1 MKLRSLIIPATVA
14 ALSMAGGCAGKTEQK
29 AEPDPHPGFVT
40 VRDGKFYLGDSVYR
54 YVGTNFWYGAIL
66 GSEGRGG
73 DRERLGR
80 ELDSLKAL
88 GMDNLR
94 ILVGGDGAEGL
105 ASHISPTLQTA
116 PGVYNDTLLAGLDYL
131 IDQLEQRDMRAVF
144 YLNNAWEWSGGFSTY
159 LEWAGAG
166 EAVNPADA
174 GYPAYMEYASK
185 FVRNDSAKALATNH
199 IRNIVGRTSSLTGK
213 PYAESPAIM
222 AWQIANEPR
231 AFSDES
237 KRDFADWIHRTSRLI
252 KEIDPNH
259 LVSIGS
265 EGLKGCEEDL
275 DLWTEIHT
283 YPEVDYATIHIW
295 PYNWSWITD
304 RTVTDSVD
312 VACRMTQD
320 YIDRHYD
327 ALNFVLTDNGAQ
339 MKPLVLE
346 EFGYPRDGMAVAQ
359 GSPVTARDKYY
370 DRVFSIVAD
379 GGKISGLNFWGWGG
393 LAKPAHRTWQPG
405 DDYTGDPAQ
414 EAQGLNSVYASD
426 STTISVITSAT
437 RRIAGKH

>member
-1 MKLRSLIIPATVA
+1 MTATILGSACSGSKQASEA
-14 ALSMAGGCAGKTEQK
+14 ADANNQ
-29 AEPDPHPGFVT
+29 FVT
-40 VRDGKFYLGDSVYR
+40 VKDGEFHIGDSVYR

-73 DRERLGR
+73 DRARLAR

-94 ILVGGDGAEGL
+94 ILVGGDGPEGL

-116 PGVYNDTLLAGLDYL
+116 PGVYNDTLLRGLDYL
-131 IDQLEQRDMRAVF
+131 LDQLEQRDMRAVL
-144 YLNNAWEWSGGFSTY
+144 YLNNAWEWSGGFSAY

-166 EAVNPADA
+166 KAVNPADA
-174 GYPAYMEYASK
+174 GYPAYMEYASQ
-185 FVRNDSAKALATNH
+185 FVRNDSAKALAADH
-199 IRNIVGRTSSLTGK
+199 IRNIVTRTSTVNGR
-213 PYAESPAIM
+213 PYTESPAIM

-231 AFSDES
+231 AFAEES
-237 KRDFADWIHRTSRLI
+237 KPDFARWIHETSQLI
-252 KEIDPNH
+252 KQLDPNH

-265 EGLKGCEEDL
+265 EGLKGCEEDI

-295 PYNWSWITD
+295 PYNWSWVND
-304 RTVTDSVD
+304 RTATDSVE
-312 VACRMTQD
+312 VACDATGD
-320 YIDRHYD
+320 YINRHYD
-327 ALNFVLTDNGAQ
+327 ALHFALTDNGAQ

-346 EFGYPRDGMAVAQ
+346 EFGYPRDGMAVAK
-359 GSPVTARDKYY
+359 GTPVTARDRYY
-370 DRVFSIVAD
+370 DYVFSIVAD

-393 LAKPAHRTWQPG
+393 LAEPSHRTWQPG

-414 EAQGLNSVYASD
+414 EPQGLNSVFASD
-426 STTISVITSAT
+426 STTIAVIRSAT
-437 RRIAGKH
+437 RRIAGKE

>member
-1 MKLRSLIIPATVA
+1 MKLKSLIIPAAIA
-14 ALSMAGGCAGKTEQK
+14 AVSVAGGCSGKSDRET
-29 AEPDPHPGFVT
+29 APTPGFVT
-40 VRDGKFYLGDSVYR
+40 VRDGNFWLGDSVYR

-73 DRERLGR
+73 DRARLAR

-94 ILVGGDGAEGL
+94 ILVGGDGPEGL

-116 PGVYNDTLLAGLDYL
+116 PGVYNDTLLRGLDYL
-131 IDQLEQRDMRAVF
+131 LDQLEQRDMRAVL
-144 YLNNAWEWSGGFSTY
+144 YLNNAWEWSGGFSAY

-166 EAVNPADA
+166 KAVNPADA
-174 GYPAYMEYASK
+174 GYPAYMEYASQ
-185 FVRNDSAKALATNH
+185 FVRNDSAKALAADH
-199 IRNIVGRTSSLTGK
+199 IRNIVTRTSTVNGR
-213 PYAESPAIM
+213 PYTESPAIM

-231 AFSDES
+231 AFAEES
-237 KRDFADWIHRTSRLI
+237 KPDFARWIHETSQLI
-252 KEIDPNH
+252 KQLDPNH

-265 EGLKGCEEDL
+265 EGLKGCEEDI

-295 PYNWSWITD
+295 PYNWSWVND
-304 RTVTDSVD
+304 RTATDSVE
-312 VACRMTQD
+312 VACDATGD
-320 YIDRHYD
+320 YINRHYD
-327 ALNFVLTDNGAQ
+327 ALHFALTDNGAQ

-346 EFGYPRDGMAVAQ
+346 EFGYPRDGMAVAK
-359 GSPVTARDKYY
+359 GTPVTARDRYY
-370 DRVFSIVAD
+370 DYVFSIVAD

-393 LAKPAHRTWQPG
+393 LAEPSHRTWQPG

-414 EAQGLNSVYASD
+414 EPQGLNSVFASD
-426 STTISVITSAT
+426 STTVAVIRSAT
-437 RRIAGKH
+437 RRISGRE